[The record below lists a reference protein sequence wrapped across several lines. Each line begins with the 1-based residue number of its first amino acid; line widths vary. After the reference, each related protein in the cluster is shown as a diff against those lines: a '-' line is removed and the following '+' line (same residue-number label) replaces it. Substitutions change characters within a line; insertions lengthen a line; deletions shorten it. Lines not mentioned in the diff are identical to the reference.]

1 VRNHRTLLSLTLL
14 GLFSCSSAP
23 PEPLAEADLSEVRAL
38 ADQGRW
44 DQAWSELNG
53 LDREDFDRLSQG
65 SFSLLSGDVAYKIG
79 AYDKAI
85 KHYEEFLLFEGPSV
99 DTQRVVERLFE
110 MGVAL
115 LQGDEKVLGIF
126 TDKSRGVT
134 TLHNLAAWAPFSP
147 LAAEAL
153 ARVGEFHY
161 TSRMLNEAAEDYSL
175 ILRNHPHSEWADLAT
190 YRIAMCRYL
199 QVDGPEI
206 DGRLIL
212 SALDQLKHYLD
223 QFPSGLYRR
232 EAQDT
237 KKHLEELAAGHELNV
252 GDYYR
257 EIDNVRG
264 ARFHYRNATKWSKTE
279 AGQEAR
285 KRLAGL
291 PPDPPLGEVQE
302 TKGKEG

>member
-1 VRNHRTLLSLTLL
+1 MRTHRTLLSLTLL

-38 ADQGRW
+38 VDQGEW
-44 DQAWSELNG
+44 NKAWSELNG

-65 SFSLLSGDVAYKIG
+65 SFSLLAGDVAYKIG

-115 LQGDEKVLGIF
+115 LQGDEKVLGLF

-153 ARVGEFHY
+153 ARVGEYHY

-190 YRIAMCRYL
+190 YRLAMCRYL
-199 QVDGPEI
+199 QIDGPEI
-206 DGRLIL
+206 DGQLIL

-232 EAQDT
+232 EAQET
-237 KKHLEELAAGHELNV
+237 KQHLEELAAGHELDV

-257 EIDNVRG
+257 EIDNIPG
-264 ARFHYRNATKWSKTE
+264 ARFHYEK
-279 AGQEAR
+279 AR
-285 KRLAGL
+285 KW
-291 PPDPPLGEVQE
+291 
-302 TKGKEG
+302 